1 MSFFFVTFS
10 ENEKCYI
17 ILIIIKILFYMYY
30 ITILF
35 KFKKVS
41 YINIQIADIKNE
53 YFCILKSSIFFL
65 KKIKFNKC
73 TIISDIYNYIAKEIY
88 LIYHKVVV
96 HLILNESG

>member
-1 MSFFFVTFS
+1 
-10 ENEKCYI
+10 
-17 ILIIIKILFYMYY
+17 MYY

-41 YINIQIADIKNE
+41 YIYIWINIQIADIKNE

-88 LIYHKVVV
+88 LIHHKVVV
-96 HLILNESG
+96 HLILNESE